1 MSLTRCPW
9 ANSSQE
15 MQNYHDHE
23 WGVPLYDE
31 QRLFE
36 FLCLEGAQAGLSWQ
50 TILKRR
56 DNYRQAFYD
65 FQIDKVA
72 HMTAD
77 DVEALMQN
85 TGIIRN
91 RLKIK
96 SVINNAKIWLK
107 LSKAQSM
114 VEVLWHFAP
123 KEVIIYTQHEAIPAF
138 TEASKQMSKWLKSQ
152 GFSFVGPTICYAF
165 MQATGMVNDHLSS
178 CSTRSRSK

>member
-1 MSLTRCPW
+1 MTLMRCPW
-9 ANSSQE
+9 ANSSLQ
-15 MQNYHDHE
+15 MQDYHDHE

-31 QRLFE
+31 QKLFE

-56 DNYRQAFYD
+56 ENYRRAFYG

-77 DVEALMQN
+77 DVETLMQN
-85 TGIIRN
+85 TAIIRN

-96 SVINNAKIWLK
+96 SVINNAKAWLK
-107 LSKAQSM
+107 LSKAHSM
-114 VEVLWHFAP
+114 VDTLWQFAP
-123 KEVIIYTQHEAIPAF
+123 KQVIVYTEHEAIPAF
-138 TEASKQMSKWLKSQ
+138 TEESKKMSKWLKSQ

-165 MQATGMVNDHLSS
+165 MQATGMVNDHLKS
-178 CSTRSRSK
+178 CFVFNAK